1 MRAILA
7 IGLTELSR
15 RSRHGA
21 LACSKT
27 ILMVTI
33 SSLGL
38 AVVVVDRS
46 SYLDSIF
53 VFLRNELSGL

>member
-1 MRAILA
+1 
-7 IGLTELSR
+7 
-15 RSRHGA
+15 
-21 LACSKT
+21 
-27 ILMVTI
+27 VTI